1 MALEVAE
8 VLDRLEALAAS
19 EAAEELVARTEVRRR
34 EAACD
39 GEEGGSA
46 GGAAGGFEGGGSA
59 GGAAGGGD
67 GVAICAHGQK
77 R

>member
-1 MALEVAE
+1 MVALEVAE

-19 EAAEELVARTEVRRR
+19 EAAEELVAGTEVRRR
-34 EAACD
+34 EAAC
-39 GEEGGSA
+39 GGKEGGPA
-46 GGAAGGFEGGGSA
+46 GGLAGGGSA